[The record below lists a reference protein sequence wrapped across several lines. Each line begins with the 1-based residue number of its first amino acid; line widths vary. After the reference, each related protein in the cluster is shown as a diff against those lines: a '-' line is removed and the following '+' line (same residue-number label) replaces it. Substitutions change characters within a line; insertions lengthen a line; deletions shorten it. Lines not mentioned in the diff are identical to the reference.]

1 MNITYLIGNGFDV
14 NLGLKTR
21 YVDFYKYYVNRDNPD
36 APDAVKR
43 FKSEINDFIKAE
55 TKKQDEATIDWRDLE
70 VALGKW
76 TPNLKAEEVET
87 LYLDI
92 IDSLRDYLISE
103 FKYCDASAFSSQ
115 EFLRF
120 LLDPL
125 TGNFSRVQKENI
137 KSFWNGFSSPDIINV
152 INFNYTH
159 TIERL
164 VSYKGPG
171 RPIGDSIIGHKTIL
185 QNIFHIHQ
193 TLDDEEILVGLN
205 DASQLANKDFHGDS
219 HICNLLLK
227 PKTNALLGTGID
239 HDCEEIISHTNLFVL
254 FGTSAGITDR
264 KWWWHICNRLQEN
277 SARMIYFVHSP
288 EEKRHLRLRH
298 DVMSR
303 EAIRQFIKST
313 GIKEET
319 FLEPIL
325 SKSFVC
331 FTPGMFNLVPNYN
344 GIILEKKTYEVGN
357 SNVEITLIDKGLKY
371 VTLSID
377 APDEKT
383 GVQAEH
389 EWIKEIFPDYQWQMQ
404 SLAHYEV
411 DGKQVPFDRIRISS
425 EDCIK
430 DIYFDISSFFGKGD
444 DFNLVSIPKERK
456 NSSLKEMVRK
466 SY

>member
-14 NLGLKTR
+14 NLGLRTR
-21 YVDFYKYYVNRDNPD
+21 YVDFYKYYVNQDNPD
-36 APDAVKR
+36 ALDAVKR
-43 FKSEINDFIKAE
+43 FKSEINDFIKEE

-76 TPNLKAEEVET
+76 TPNLKAEEVEP

-103 FKYCDASAFSSQ
+103 FKYFDASAFSSQ

-159 TIERL
+159 TIECL
-164 VSYKGPG
+164 LSYKGQG
-171 RPIGDSIIGHKTIL
+171 QSIGDSIIGHKTIL

-193 TLDDEEILVGLN
+193 SLDDEEILVGLN
-205 DASQLANKDFHGDS
+205 DVSQLTNKDFHGDS

-331 FTPGMFNLVPNYN
+331 FTPGMFNLHPNYN
-344 GIILEKKTYEVGN
+344 GIIPEKKTYEVGN
-357 SNVEITLIDKGLKY
+357 TNVEITLIDKGLKY
-371 VTLSID
+371 VTLAID

-383 GVQAEH
+383 GVRAEH
-389 EWIKEIFPDYQWQMQ
+389 EWVKEIFPDYQWQMQ

-411 DGKQVPFDRIRISS
+411 DGKQVPFDKIRISS

>member
-1 MNITYLIGNGFDV
+1 MNITFLIGNGFDV

-21 YVDFYKYYVNRDNPD
+21 YVDFYKYYVNKETPD
-36 APDAVKR
+36 ALDAVKR

-55 TKKQDEATIDWRDLE
+55 TKKQDEAMIDWRDLE

-76 TPNLKAEEVET
+76 TPNLKAEEVEP

-92 IDSLRDYLISE
+92 IDSLRDYLINE
-103 FKYCDASAFSSQ
+103 FKYFDASAFSSQ
-115 EFLRF
+115 DFLKF
-120 LLDPL
+120 LLDPI
-125 TGNFSRVQKENI
+125 TGNFSRVEMEAI
-137 KSFWNGFSSPDIINV
+137 KSFWNGFSSPDLVNV

-164 VSYKGPG
+164 ASYKVPG
-171 RPIGDSIIGHKTIL
+171 QPIGDSIVGHKSIL

-205 DASQLANKDFHGDS
+205 DTSQLANKDFHGDS
-219 HICNLLLK
+219 HVCNLLLK
-227 PKTNALLGTGID
+227 PKTNALLGTGVD
-239 HDCEEIISHTNLFVL
+239 HDCEYLISHTNLFVL

-264 KWWWHICNRLQEN
+264 KWWWDICNRLQEN
-277 SARMIYFVHSP
+277 SARMIYFIHSS
-288 EEKRHLRLRH
+288 EVKRHIRLRH

-303 EAIRQFIKST
+303 EAIRQFIKSA
-313 GIKEET
+313 GLKEDT
-319 FLEPIL
+319 FLEPII

-331 FTPGMFNLVPNYN
+331 FTSGMFNLRPSYN
-344 GIILEKKTYEVGN
+344 SAIPEKKIYEVGK
-357 SNVEITLIDKGLKY
+357 SRVEITVIDKGLKY
-371 VTLSID
+371 VTLTIE

-383 GVQAEH
+383 GIRAER

-404 SLAHYEV
+404 SLDHYEV

-425 EDCIK
+425 EDTHK

-444 DFNLVSIPKERK
+444 NFNIVSIPKERK
-456 NSSLKEMVRK
+456 VASLTDIVRK